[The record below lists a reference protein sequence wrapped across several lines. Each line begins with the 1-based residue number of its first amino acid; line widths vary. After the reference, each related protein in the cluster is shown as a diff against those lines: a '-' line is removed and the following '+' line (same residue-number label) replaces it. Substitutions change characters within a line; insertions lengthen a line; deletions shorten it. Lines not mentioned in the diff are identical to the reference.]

1 MYYGVFS
8 FLSLIAIV
16 ANTLSHGPF
25 QDKLTEYF
33 MCEAT
38 GEFPGKVPCDR
49 SFGRLG
55 AEILAA
61 LAYVMVGFFPFVS
74 LIYVVNIDDLKAK
87 LKMIPKRGMSSMN
100 LSSQSN

>member
-8 FLSLIAIV
+8 FVGLIAIV
-16 ANTLSHGPF
+16 ANTIALEGFQTKLS
-25 QDKLTEYF
+25 EYF

-49 SFGRLG
+49 SFDRLG
-55 AEILAA
+55 AVTLGTVG
-61 LAYVMVGFFPFVS
+61 YVMVGFFPFVS
-74 LIYVVNIDDLKAK
+74 LIYVVNINE
-87 LKMIPKRGMSSMN
+87 LKMKLNMLLKRGMRSMN

>member
-1 MYYGVFS
+1 MFS

-16 ANTLSHGPF
+16 ANTLSLEQF
-25 QDKLTEYF
+25 QGKLTEYF

-49 SFGRLG
+49 SFGRVG

-61 LAYVMVGFFPFVS
+61 IAYLMVGFFPFVS
-74 LIYVVNIDDLKAK
+74 LIYVVNINELKMK